1 MRSGNV
7 TRSARDI
14 LLLRAPKYRRSP
26 WESWAS
32 RLDKSVEEPMYAKIR
47 DTELF
52 FDVDGSALVI
62 DGSRMRE
69 RPTVILLHGGPG
81 VDHTAFKSRLAQLA
95 GRMQLIYFDQRGNG
109 RSARGAQEKWTLQEH
124 VEDLEALRQHLGLG
138 PVVTLGTSY
147 GAMVAMAHAA
157 RHPES
162 VSHLVLIAPAAHSGY
177 VERAKQIVAQ
187 RGTAEQIAQC
197 EDLFGGKL
205 DTPEKMRHYFE
216 VMGPLYSRKN
226 DPVLSAVALQ
236 RFIWSPEALN
246 GAHGPDGFLREFD
259 LRPCLSRIIAP
270 TLICAGR
277 YDWICAPEFAEEIHH
292 LIPHSDLRIFEES
305 AHAVAG
311 DEPQALLDAIS
322 GFLVYNAKTPAAEFR
337 RDCPE
342 MESRIRAGSS
352 DDP

>member
-1 MRSGNV
+1 
-7 TRSARDI
+7 
-14 LLLRAPKYRRSP
+14 
-26 WESWAS
+26 
-32 RLDKSVEEPMYAKIR
+32 MYARIR

-52 FDVDGSALVI
+52 FDADGSTLVI
-62 DGSRMRE
+62 DGSRMRQ
-69 RPTVILLHGGPG
+69 RPTAILLHGGPG
-81 VDHTAFKSRLAQLA
+81 VDHTAFKGRLAQLTE
-95 GRMQLIYFDQRGNG
+95 RMQLIYFDQRGNG
-109 RSARGAQEKWTLQEH
+109 RSARGDPERWTLQEH
-124 VEDLEALRQHLGLG
+124 VEDLEALRQYLGLG

-162 VSHLVLIAPAAHSGY
+162 VSHLVLVAPTAHSGY

-197 EDLFGGKL
+197 ENLFAGRL
-205 DTPEKMRHYFE
+205 DTPEKMRQYFE

-226 DPVLSAVALQ
+226 DPVLSAFALQ

-246 GAHGPDGFLREFD
+246 RAHGPGGYLRPFD
-259 LRPCLSRIIAP
+259 LRPCLSRITAP

-277 YDWICAPEFAEEIHH
+277 YDWICAPEFSEEIHR

-305 AHAVAG
+305 AHAVTG
-311 DEPQALLDAIS
+311 DEPQALLDAIF
-322 GFLVYNAKTPAAEFR
+322 GFLIYNARTHADGIR

-342 MESRIRAGSS
+342 TQ
-352 DDP
+352 